1 MNLKNL
7 LHRFFKHFALTPLS
21 LSLIYITIGSL
32 WIVISGYLVKL
43 FTQNPTLI
51 YELEL
56 LKGFLFV
63 FATGAVLYV
72 LLKRWLNRLLTINNL
87 LTKIIDT
94 APVRIFWKNKEL
106 EYLGCNTAFAKDAGK
121 NSPEEIVGKN
131 DYQLSWKEQAELY
144 RADDRHVIDS
154 SEFKLSFE
162 EPQTTPE
169 GGRIWLSTSKVPL
182 VNQYD
187 EVIGVLGI
195 YDDITERKNIE
206 LALLREKT
214 ATQNYLDIAG
224 VIILVLDTDKN
235 VKLINQYGCEVI
247 GYSAEEIIGKNWVE
261 HFLPKRFQ
269 TKVDEVADSLTQE
282 SKDRI
287 TYFENPILTKSGE
300 ERLIAWRNTSLFDD
314 GGTIIGL
321 LTSGEDIT
329 ERKNAEI
336 NLRATK
342 ERLKSIIANEPE
354 CVKLISR
361 DGKLLEMNPAGLAM
375 LEADTLQEAQ
385 TLSIFDYLLPEY
397 HDDFIALHKRIMEGE
412 KGKLEFEIVG
422 LKGTHR
428 WLETNAVPMHD
439 SEGNITMMLGITRD
453 VTERKR
459 NESELIKLSQALEQ
473 SPTSIIITDL
483 NANIEY
489 VNKAFSEM
497 TGYTQSEVL
506 GKNPRFLQS
515 DKTSPGVYVTMWSN
529 LIKGEIWNGELVNR
543 NKDGSE
549 YLHSFKISPIF
560 GKDNQIT
567 HYMSL
572 AEDITK
578 KKEIENKIH
587 YLANFDSLT
596 GLPNR
601 EHMKDHFNHNLN
613 LSKRNNRNFS
623 IIFLD
628 LDHFKEINDSLGHS
642 YGDILLQDVSKRLKA
657 SIREED
663 TLSRLG
669 GDEFILLLPDTDSI
683 GAAQVAEKILE
694 IIRPTFSIESH
705 ELSVTASIGI
715 AIYPVDG
722 TNMELLLKNADSAMY
737 RAKQEGRDTYCFF
750 TEEMQKRSTR
760 NLLLNNALRH
770 AINNNELSL
779 VYQPQFSSA
788 NQKIIGAE
796 ALLRW
801 NHPEFG
807 AISPMEFIPIAENSG
822 LILSIGEWVLRTAIN
837 QAKQWMDEGLEP
849 IIMAVNL
856 SAIQF
861 KSPNLPVVIAEIL
874 QDEGLPPEYLELELT
889 ESVAMHDPNKAITIM
904 NELHEKGI
912 RMSIDDFGTGY
923 SSLSYL
929 KKFNIYKLKI
939 DQSFVRDINVD
950 PEDKAIVAA
959 IINMAKSL
967 GLLTIAEGVETIA
980 QLEYLREQ
988 GCNEIQGYYFSK
1000 PLPKEAFELFRGKHS
1015 ASSMM

>member
-7 LHRFFKHFALTPLS
+7 LRRFFKHFSLTPLS
-21 LSLIYITIGSL
+21 LSLIYITVGSL

-72 LLKRWLNRLLTINNL
+72 LLRRWLNDLLSINTL

-121 NSPEEIVGKN
+121 NSPEEIIGKN

-144 RADDRHVIDS
+144 RADDRHVIDAR
-154 SEFKLSFE
+154 ELKLSFE
-162 EPQTTPE
+162 EPQTTPD

-214 ATQNYLDIAG
+214 ATQNYLDIVG

-282 SKDRI
+282 HKERI

-300 ERLIAWRNTSLFDD
+300 ERLIAWRNTSLFDEK
-314 GGTIIGL
+314 GNIIGL

-329 ERKNAEI
+329 ERKKAEI

-361 DGKLLEMNPAGLAM
+361 EGKLLEMNPAGLAI

-385 TLSIFDYLLPEY
+385 KLSISDYLLPEY
-397 HDDFIALHKRIMEGE
+397 RADFMALHNRIMQGE
-412 KGKLEFEIVG
+412 KDKFEFEIIG

-453 VTERKR
+453 ITERKR

-515 DKTSPGVYVTMWSN
+515 DKTSPGIYVNMWSN

-601 EHMKDHFNHNLN
+601 EHMKEHFNHNLS
-613 LSKRNNRNFS
+613 LSKRNNRHFA

-642 YGDILLQDVSKRLKA
+642 YGDILLRDVSKRLKA

-683 GAAQVAEKILE
+683 GAAQVTQKILE
-694 IIRPTFSIESH
+694 IIRPAFSIESH
-705 ELSVTASIGI
+705 ELSVTASLGI

-807 AISPMEFIPIAENSG
+807 IISPMEFIPIAENSG

-861 KSPNLPVVIAEIL
+861 KSPNLPFVIAEIL
-874 QDEGLPPEYLELELT
+874 QDVGLAPEYLELELT
-889 ESVAMHDPNKAITIM
+889 ESVAMHDPHRAITIM

-1000 PLPKEAFELFRGKHS
+1000 PLPKEAFELFREKHS